1 MKRYTTVTQN
11 TPRGAASLM
20 VRTGS
25 RTSDITEL
33 MLAYPLKDLEG
44 IVSESVGRPEADE
57 PPCDIIQ
64 TLNKSTWSRARPLPE
79 CVPCKVVRFFIL
91 VPNLE
96 AFYTSKT

>member
-1 MKRYTTVTQN
+1 
-11 TPRGAASLM
+11 
-20 VRTGS
+20 
-25 RTSDITEL
+25 
-33 MLAYPLKDLEG
+33 MLVYPVKDLEE

-64 TLNKSTWSRARPLPE
+64 TLNKSTRSRARPFPE

-96 AFYTSKT
+96 AFYTNKTQNARHRDWSKYKEFKSTKSVLQTKSRF